1 MEYYSTLKRKGIL
14 THATIGMNLDDMMLS
29 EISQTRKGKY
39 CVVPLTEAP
48 WRSQTPR
55 GRKQN
60 RGYQGLGRQGMK
72 SYCLMGTDFLFGKMK
87 TFCKWIVMMFV

>member
-60 RGYQGLGRQGMK
+60 SGCRGWGEESGAPAPTRQFSFTRCRIMGM
-72 SYCLMGTDFLFGKMK
+72 
-87 TFCKWIVMMFV
+87 V